1 MVRFLEVKNTEE
13 GKKSSRIAIDD
24 ISDYREFVTDDDSP
38 RTIIFLKGGNK
49 KGKVVEVDVKVID
62 EIVGVKCIG

>member
-24 ISDYREFVTDDDSP
+24 ISDYREFVTDDETP
-38 RTIIFLKGGNK
+38 HTIIFLKGGSK
-49 KGKVVEVDVKVID
+49 KGKIVEVDVKVID